1 MSKTVQFRL
10 KWAQDFRGQQQKVAV
25 HMTSAC
31 LILPT
36 GHDGVYFLHAKMLT
50 PVYTFTCMPRDWAL
64 GERDTE
70 K

>member
-31 LILPT
+31 WILPT

-50 PVYTFTCMPRDWAL
+50 LLIRLRACRETGP
-64 GERDTE
+64 
-70 K
+70 